1 MDQLTMDS
9 IAAQKAGMSYGKWKA
24 LHYVPAVVVPKQ
36 PKELVYPGCE
46 VKQKK
51 YCAICGK
58 ELPLGKSRYCSRE
71 CDYENQK
78 VKQREW
84 YHRNKLKISK
94 ARKERLYGK
103 I

>member
-24 LHYVPAVVVPKQ
+24 LHYVPDVVVPKQ
-36 PKELVYPGCE
+36 PKELVHPGCE

-58 ELPLGKSRYCSRE
+58 SCHLVNPDTAPGNAITRTR
-71 CDYENQK
+71 
-78 VKQREW
+78 R
-84 YHRNKLKISK
+84 
-94 ARKERLYGK
+94 
-103 I
+103 